1 MMTKDQEREV
11 LKKIAKLIES
21 TGEDS
26 YIKAAFDGCIEL
38 AEENITNDF
47 VSSYKDISE
56 RAHTAELTAKA
67 VQQDQAEVIKRLEQE
82 IKDLEQLNDNQRQ
95 LIKDYESRLR
105 EAHQNTAEAIKK
117 DAAKFD
123 EIQNLSKEI
132 VTLKAKL
139 YDLMTA

>member
-26 YIKAAFDGCIEL
+26 YIKAVFDGCVEL

-47 VSSYKDISE
+47 MTSFKERSE
-56 RAHTAELTAKA
+56 RAITAELTAKA
-67 VQQDQAEVIKRLEQE
+67 VQQDQVEVIKRLERNLDEIETMNKNQQQR
-82 IKDLEQLNDNQRQ
+82 IKDLEMQLKEANQ
-95 LIKDYESRLR
+95 
-105 EAHQNTAEAIKK
+105 HTAESIKK
-117 DAAKFD
+117 DAEKLD
-123 EIQNLSKEI
+123 EIQSLNKEI
-132 VTLKAKL
+132 TILKAKL

>member
-47 VSSYKDISE
+47 VSSFKEISE

-67 VQQDQAEVIKRLEQE
+67 IQQDQAEVIKRLERNLDEIETMNRNQQQR
-82 IKDLEQLNDNQRQ
+82 IKDLESQLKEANQ
-95 LIKDYESRLR
+95 
-105 EAHQNTAEAIKK
+105 HTAESIKK
-117 DAAKFD
+117 DAEKFD
-123 EIQNLSKEI
+123 EIQRLNKEI
-132 VTLKAKL
+132 INLKAKL